1 MKKTITAEEFD
12 RLFDAGGDISEY
24 LDLENAVM
32 AEGKNEV
39 KRVNV
44 DMPGWMIAELD
55 KEAKRMA
62 IPRQAVIKRFI
73 DDGLARM
80 HAKKSY

>member
-1 MKKTITAEEFD
+1 MKKTITADEFD
-12 RLFDAGGDISEY
+12 RMFDAGEDVSEY
-24 LDLENAVM
+24 LDFENAAM
-32 AEGKNEV
+32 IDGRNEV
-39 KRVNV
+39 KRINV

-73 DDGLARM
+73 DDGLAQM
-80 HAKKSY
+80 NA

>member
-1 MKKTITAEEFD
+1 MKKTITADEFD
-12 RLFDAGGDISEY
+12 RMFDAGEDLSEH
-24 LDLENAVM
+24 LDFEKAAM
-32 AEGKNEV
+32 IDGRNEV

-55 KEAKRMA
+55 KEARRMA

-73 DDGLARM
+73 DDGLAQM
-80 HAKKSY
+80 NA

>member
-12 RLFDAGGDISEY
+12 QLFDSGEDVSEF
-24 LDLENAVM
+24 LDFENAVM
-32 AEGKNEV
+32 VDGRNEV
-39 KRVNV
+39 RRINV

-73 DDGLARM
+73 DDGLARQ
-80 HAKKSY
+80 KT

>member
-1 MKKTITAEEFD
+1 MKKTITADDFD
-12 RLFDAGGDISEY
+12 QLFDSGVDISEY
-24 LDLENAVM
+24 LDFENAEMVD
-32 AEGKNEV
+32 GRNEV
-39 KRVNV
+39 RRVNV

-73 DDGLARM
+73 DDGLAKM
-80 HAKKSY
+80 KA

>member
-12 RLFDAGGDISEY
+12 QLFDSGEDVSEF
-24 LDLENAVM
+24 LDLENAVIVD
-32 AEGKNEV
+32 GRNEV
-39 KRVNV
+39 RRINV

-73 DDGLARM
+73 DDGLARQ
-80 HAKKSY
+80 KT